1 MKKPLTD
8 LKIISQLLD
17 LPIIDKDERSCGIVD
32 DVELSGG
39 AGKQTRVTALLAG
52 PGAYRGRMPSW
63 MFGLVKL
70 LAGDRMARVPVDQI
84 VEIGSVVKL
93 KCRGEDVG
101 LHVVEDEVQRWIP
114 GWGAL

>member
-1 MKKPLTD
+1 MKSPLAQI
-8 LKIISQLLD
+8 KIISQLLD

-32 DVELSGG
+32 DVELSG
-39 AGKQTRVTALLAG
+39 APGKDTRVAALLAG

-63 MFGLVKL
+63 MFWLVGVI
-70 LAGDRMARVPVDQI
+70 AGERIARVPANQI
-84 VEIGSVVKL
+84 AEIGSVVKL

-114 GWGAL
+114 SWGAL